1 MPPDEH
7 GGTPHWGMIDATV
20 LTHALRDLERR
31 MRNRFGARFVKLI
44 LFGSRA
50 RGDHRPN
57 SDADVAVV
65 LQGPLR
71 DRWATK
77 EAIIEDT
84 YPLLLE
90 TGLYIQPW
98 PVEETALRDPDSAPS
113 PVLINEIIKDGMPV

>member
-1 MPPDEH
+1 
-7 GGTPHWGMIDATV
+7 MIDATV